1 MALIGRM
8 FVVLFAFLMACLVAA
23 IVLQVCIL
31 MPFWG
36 TRAQP
41 DFGGGVFQLL
51 VGFSFFFI
59 ALLALLPAIAVIA
72 VAEAFRLRS
81 VLFYAAAGGLL
92 AFALGHGLGFTS
104 VPPDLALAPL
114 VEAFAA
120 SGIVAG
126 LAYWLIAGRDAGR
139 WCERVATPPR

>member
-1 MALIGRM
+1 MALLGRM

-23 IVLQVCIL
+23 VVLQVCIL

-36 TRAQP
+36 TQP
-41 DFGGGVFQLL
+41 DFGGGIFQLL

-81 VLFYAAAGGLL
+81 VVFYAAAGGLL

-104 VPPDLALAPL
+104 MPPDLALAPL